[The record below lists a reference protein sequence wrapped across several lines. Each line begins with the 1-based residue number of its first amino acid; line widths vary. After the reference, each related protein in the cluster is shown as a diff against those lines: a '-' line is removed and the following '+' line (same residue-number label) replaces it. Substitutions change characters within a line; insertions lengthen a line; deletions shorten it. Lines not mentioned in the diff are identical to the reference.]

1 MHPLSKKNIT
11 PVLSDMRVKTR
22 PATLLVSKEYA
33 SHSKKKASV
42 VERAPEAP
50 LSLDAFL
57 NQVEKNTPP
66 SVFAEKKRERKK
78 NSSHRAAAPSF
89 FSRPVLLG
97 ALSALLFAGGIWG
110 ATGMTSLRGEVLG
123 ESSIGFAS
131 ALKGVEHLSSAEFD
145 DSRSSFREAY
155 ASFSEARNTLGFFGN
170 EVAKITR
177 FFPGLSL
184 MASGQGALEGAEHLA
199 LAGEAISDML
209 ALVPLEEQGAENLL
223 KKDVS
228 LLSLSREAEIFS
240 AKAGREIALAEES
253 FARVDEKDVPE
264 ENRATFVSLRE
275 KLPVMKGVLAG
286 VTENGAIIRD
296 LLGEN
301 GPRLYLFLFQNNHEL
316 RPTGGFI
323 GSYGLLEVSHGEVR
337 KFFIDG
343 IFNPDGQLK
352 EDIVPPEPIQKVSVG
367 WSLHDSNWW
376 PDFPTSA
383 EKAMYFYE
391 KTGGPTVD
399 GVITLTPS
407 VIEELL
413 AVSGPID
420 LPEYGVTIDKD
431 NFMEV
436 VQEEVEVKYDK
447 ELNAL
452 KKILSDLSPL
462 LLNALFQSKGI
473 DSMARVLSSLS
484 KGLSERQ
491 ILLYSRNPEVEKL
504 IDRAGWSGRLLE
516 TPKDYA
522 SVVHTNL
529 NGYKTDGVIKESIE
543 HKASIQADGS
553 VIDTLRIT
561 RTHGGGDTP
570 YEWWNKVN
578 SDYMRVY
585 VPEGSELLSAK
596 GHTYEFPK
604 PPVDYD
610 ALGFTRDK
618 DVERSEAGVTIDAS
632 GTRVSRESGK
642 TVFGNW
648 VYVSPG
654 ESVTVEYV
662 YKLPFSVLPQSN
674 EPSSYSLL
682 FQKQSGSPGSELTHT
697 LSFPKSYSSIWS
709 ADGMMS
715 SSNEHRWKTS
725 LRTDAFFG
733 SVFLREIYDL

>member
-1 MHPLSKKNIT
+1 MLPSSKKNIT
-11 PVLSDMRVKTR
+11 PVLSDMRAKAGPSALPSTENSVISPKRKT
-22 PATLLVSKEYA
+22 PLSGTGIET
-33 SHSKKKASV
+33 
-42 VERAPEAP
+42 P

-57 NQVEKNTPP
+57 DQVERNTPR
-66 SVFAEKKRERKK
+66 SAFAERKK
-78 NSSHRAAAPSF
+78 NPSPSSASSF
-89 FSRPVLLG
+89 FSKPVLLG
-97 ALSALLFAGGIWG
+97 ALSAIFLAGGMWG
-110 ATGMTSLRGEVLG
+110 ATRISALQGEVLG
-123 ESSIGFAS
+123 ESSAGFAS
-131 ALKGVEHLSSAEFD
+131 ALEGVDHLSSAEFGR
-145 DSRSSFREAY
+145 SRSSFSEAY
-155 ASFSEARNTLGFFGN
+155 SSFSEARNTLGFFGN
-170 EVAKITR
+170 EVAKATR
-177 FFPGLSL
+177 FFPGLSS

-199 LAGEAISDML
+199 LAGEAISGML
-209 ALVPLEEQGAENLL
+209 ALVPLEGKGTEPLAEKN
-223 KKDVS
+223 VS
-228 LLSLSREAEIFS
+228 LLSLSREMEALS
-240 AKAGREIALAEES
+240 MKAGREIALAEES

-264 ENRATFVSLRE
+264 DKRETFLSLRE
-275 KLPVMKGVLAG
+275 KLPALKNVLAG
-286 VTENGAIIRD
+286 ITENGAIIRD

-323 GSYGLLEVSHGEVR
+323 GSYGLLEISHGEVR

-352 EDIVPPEPIQKVSVG
+352 EDIVPPAPIQKVSVG

-376 PDFPTSA
+376 ADFPTSA
-383 EKAMYFYE
+383 EKAVYFYE

-413 AVSGPID
+413 AVSGPIA

-447 ELNAL
+447 ELNAP
-452 KKILSDLSPL
+452 KKILSDMAPL
-462 LLNALFQSKGI
+462 LLDALFQSKGI
-473 DSMARVLSSLS
+473 DSMARILASLS

-491 ILLYSRNPEVEKL
+491 ILLYSRNVEVEKL

-529 NGYKTDGVIKESIE
+529 NGYKTDGIITESID

-561 RTHGGGDTP
+561 RRHDGGDTP

-585 VPEGSELLSAK
+585 VPEGSKLLSAK

-604 PPVDYD
+604 PPVDYE
-610 ALGFTRDK
+610 ALGFVRDK
-618 DVERSEAGVTIDAS
+618 DVERSEEGVVIDPS
-632 GTRVSRESGK
+632 GTRVSSESGK

-654 ESVTVEYV
+654 ETVTVEYV
-662 YKLPFSVLPQSN
+662 YRLPFSVSPQAAA
-674 EPSSYSLL
+674 PSSYSLL
-682 FQKQSGSPGSELTHT
+682 FQKQAGSAGSELTHT
-697 LSFPKSYSSIWS
+697 LSFPKSYSSIWN
-709 ADGMMS
+709 ADGMIAS
-715 SSNEHRWKTS
+715 SSEHRWKAV

-733 SVFLREIYDL
+733 SVFLRDAPDL